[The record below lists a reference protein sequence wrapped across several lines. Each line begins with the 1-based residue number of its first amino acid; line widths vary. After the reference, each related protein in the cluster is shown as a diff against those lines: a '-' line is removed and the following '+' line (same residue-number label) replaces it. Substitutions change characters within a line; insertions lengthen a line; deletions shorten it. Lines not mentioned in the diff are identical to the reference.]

1 MLHVYLFAHVVRF
14 LLKMVK
20 AALSEVSGG
29 TELETIKATRSLK
42 KNFEGEVREL
52 QLKIERQ

>member
-1 MLHVYLFAHVVRF
+1 
-14 LLKMVK
+14 MVK